1 MRKTKLSVGTLY
13 VLQGSCYSRFQ
24 IPGILYRMAFE
35 LYQKSKIQYEMLF
48 NDEMT
53 IEPNNDEKFPL
64 FELNINYTLVL

>member
-1 MRKTKLSVGTLY
+1 
-13 VLQGSCYSRFQ
+13 
-24 IPGILYRMAFE
+24 MAFE